1 MSNQEVNDIENI
13 DQSVGGTVF
22 ERFFTGIREARE
34 VAPQTYFMTADYVN
48 ISVFE
53 TSDGLLMVDS
63 GTKEAA
69 QSTYDEIRKH
79 TQAPL
84 HTVVYTHG
92 HLDHAFGLKPW
103 LEAGEKPRVIAQ
115 ENMIARFNT
124 YRKTG
129 RMNAHINEVQFGIDA
144 GLVQWP
150 TEMDD
155 FVWPDLTYKDRI
167 SLNIGGERFEVF
179 AAKGETDDA
188 SWIWAPERSIVCTGD
203 LWEGM
208 LPNCG
213 NPQKV
218 QRYPEGWADALEA
231 IASVGADIL
240 LPGHGK
246 PVEGADTIHECCM
259 NTAIALRGI
268 VETVMAGLNKGQKHE
283 DIIAQIEIPEEM
295 RKHAYLD
302 PLYDRAE
309 FIARNVIRM
318 YGGWWDGWSS
328 NVIPAPMA
336 TRAIEVANL
345 AGGASAL
352 IKRARE
358 ISATD
363 SALACHLAEWAAL
376 AEPQNRDAQQC
387 VIDIFKTRADGEI
400 SLMGRGI
407 FMHAVRKAEKAI
419 AAMDENA

>member
-1 MSNQEVNDIENI
+1 MSDPQINDMDNI
-13 DQSVGGTVF
+13 DRSVGGTVF
-22 ERFFTGIREARE
+22 ERFFTGQTEARE
-34 VAPQTYFMTADYVN
+34 VAPKTYYLTAGYVN
-48 ISVFE
+48 IIVFE
-53 TSDGLLMVDS
+53 TSEGLLMVDS

-69 QSTYDEIRKH
+69 DVSMAEIRKV
-79 TQAPL
+79 TSAPL

-129 RMNAHINEVQFGIDA
+129 RMNGHINEVQFGIDA
-144 GLVQWP
+144 GLVSWP

-155 FVWPDLTYKDRI
+155 FVWPDLTYRN
-167 SLNIGGERFEVF
+167 SLTLSIGGERFEIF

-188 SWIWAPERSIVCTGD
+188 SWVWAPERSIVCSGD

-231 IASVGADIL
+231 IASVGADML
-240 LPGHGK
+240 LPGHGQ
-246 PVEGADTIHECCM
+246 PIEGANEIRECCL
-259 NTAIALRGI
+259 NTATALRAI
-268 VETVMAGLNKGQKHE
+268 VKTTLAGLNKGMKHE
-283 DIIAQIEIPEEM
+283 EILAQIEIPAEL
-295 RKHAYLD
+295 RKHSYLD
-302 PLYDRAE
+302 PLYDRPE

-318 YGGWWDGWSS
+318 YGGWWDGFSAS
-328 NVIPAPMA
+328 LMAAPMA
-336 TRAIEVANL
+336 TRAKEVANL
-345 AGGASAL
+345 AGGAKVL
-352 IKRARE
+352 IERAGKVN
-358 ISATD
+358 ATD
-363 SALACHLAEWAAL
+363 PALACQLAEWAAL
-376 AEPQNRDAQQC
+376 AEPENREAQQC
-387 VIDIFKTRADGEI
+387 VIDIFKARADGEI

-407 FMHAVRKAEKAI
+407 FSHAVRKAEKAI
-419 AAMDENA
+419 ALMDDNA

>member
-1 MSNQEVNDIENI
+1 MSDPRINDTDNI
-13 DQSVGGTVF
+13 DRAVGGTVF
-22 ERFFTGIREARE
+22 ERFFTGQNEARE
-34 VAPQTYFMTADYVN
+34 VAPKTFFMTANYVN
-48 ISVFE
+48 LAVFE
-53 TSDGLLMVDS
+53 TSGGLLMVDS

-69 QSTYDEIRKH
+69 PAVYEEIRKH

-103 LEAGEKPRVIAQ
+103 IEAGEKLRVIAQ

-144 GLVQWP
+144 GLVSWP

-155 FVWPDLTYKDRI
+155 FVWPDLTYRDRLT
-167 SLNIGGERFEVF
+167 LNIGGERFEVF
-179 AAKGETDDA
+179 AAMGETDDA
-188 SWIWAPERSIVCTGD
+188 SWVWAPERSIVCSGD

-231 IASVGADIL
+231 IASVGADLL
-240 LPGHGK
+240 LPGHGQ
-246 PVEGADTIHECCM
+246 PIEGADAIKECCL
-259 NTAIALRGI
+259 NTAAALRAI
-268 VETVMAGLNKGQKHE
+268 VKTALDGLNQGKKHE
-283 DIIAQIEIPEEM
+283 EIMAEIEIPAEL
-295 RKHAYLD
+295 RKHHYLD
-302 PLYDRAE
+302 PLYDRPE
-309 FIARNVIRM
+309 FIARHVIRK

-328 NVIPAPMA
+328 SVIPAPMA
-336 TRAIEVANL
+336 TRAAEVANL
-345 AGGASAL
+345 AGGAKAL
-352 IKRARE
+352 IERARE
-358 ISATD
+358 VNASD
-363 SALACHLAEWAAL
+363 PALACHLAEWAAL
-376 AEPQNRDAQQC
+376 AEPENRDAQQC
-387 VIDIFKTRADGEI
+387 VIDIFKARADGEI

-407 FMHAVRKAEKAI
+407 FSHAVRRAEKAL
-419 AAMDENA
+419 AAMDE

>member
-1 MSNQEVNDIENI
+1 MSDPQINDTDNI

-22 ERFFTGIREARE
+22 ERFFTGQHEARE
-34 VAPQTYFMTADYVN
+34 VAPKTFFMTANYVN
-48 ISVFE
+48 LAVFE
-53 TSDGLLMVDS
+53 TSGGLLMVDS

-69 QSTYDEIRKH
+69 PAVYEEIRKQ
-79 TQAPL
+79 TRAPL

-92 HLDHAFGLKPW
+92 HLDHAFGLKSW

-144 GLVQWP
+144 GLVSWP

-155 FVWPDLTYKDRI
+155 FVWPDLTYRDRLT
-167 SLNIGGERFEVF
+167 LNIGGERFEVF
-179 AAKGETDDA
+179 AAMGETDDA
-188 SWIWAPERSIVCTGD
+188 SWVWAPERSIVCSGD

-231 IASVGADIL
+231 IASVGADLL
-240 LPGHGK
+240 LPGHGQ
-246 PVEGADTIHECCM
+246 PIEGADAIVECCL
-259 NTAIALRGI
+259 NTAAALRAI
-268 VETVMAGLNKGQKHE
+268 VETALDGLNQGKKHE
-283 DIIAQIEIPEEM
+283 EIMAEIEIPAEL
-295 RKHAYLD
+295 RKHHYLD
-302 PLYDRAE
+302 PLYDRPE
-309 FIARNVIRM
+309 FIARHVIRK

-328 NVIPAPMA
+328 SVIPAPMA
-336 TRAIEVANL
+336 KRAAEIANL
-345 AGGASAL
+345 AGGAKVL
-352 IKRARE
+352 IERAR
-358 ISATD
+358 AVND
-363 SALACHLAEWAAL
+363 SDPALACHLAEWAAL
-376 AEPQNRDAQQC
+376 AEPEDRDAQQC
-387 VIDIFKTRADGEI
+387 VIDIFKARADGEI

-407 FMHAVRKAEKAI
+407 FSHAVRKAEKAL
-419 AAMDENA
+419 AAMDE